1 MSSTNGS
8 RPRFMFSAA
17 EVSGD
22 ALAGRLAG
30 ELRRLDPDVRLWG
43 MGGAHMAA
51 AGVDVEIDITDTST
65 FGLTD
70 LFNSFPRHLRTLR
83 RLRRMLA
90 DRRPDA
96 LILVDAPGF
105 NFAVATMARRLGVRT
120 IYYIPPQTWLW
131 NPASAARRMRNK
143 VDLVVAIF
151 EREAMLYRQ
160 AGANVVYHGHPLVDL
175 SRLSVAPR
183 EARLRHGIPEGLPC
197 IGLFPGSRRQ
207 EIARLLPAMA
217 RAVDRIRANVGPV
230 RVVLGVASAQLRD
243 VVHGV
248 LPADTP
254 DLHVFESSAHDALA
268 CCDVSLAASGTIL
281 LEAVALDAP
290 VVMTYKLDALTYL
303 YGKYLLRV
311 PQKIPYY
318 SMPNIVANA
327 RVVPELVLEAAT
339 PERLAAE
346 ALGLLTDAGRRE
358 EMRRGF
364 RVIRSR
370 LGTPG
375 VVSRVAQDILEFL
388 APSPQAVGAA
398 ERAGALFE
406 RARRAERHS

>member
-1 MSSTNGS
+1 
-8 RPRFMFSAA
+8 
-17 EVSGD
+17 
-22 ALAGRLAG
+22 
-30 ELRRLDPDVRLWG
+30 
-43 MGGAHMAA
+43 
-51 AGVDVEIDITDTST
+51 
-65 FGLTD
+65 
-70 LFNSFPRHLRTLR
+70 
-83 RLRRMLA
+83 
-90 DRRPDA
+90 
-96 LILVDAPGF
+96 
-105 NFAVATMARRLGVRT
+105 
-120 IYYIPPQTWLW
+120 
-131 NPASAARRMRNK
+131 
-143 VDLVVAIF
+143 
-151 EREAMLYRQ
+151 
-160 AGANVVYHGHPLVDL
+160 
-175 SRLSVAPR
+175 
-183 EARLRHGIPEGLPC
+183 
-197 IGLFPGSRRQ
+197 
-207 EIARLLPAMA
+207 
-217 RAVDRIRANVGPV
+217 
-230 RVVLGVASAQLRD
+230 
-243 VVHGV
+243 
-248 LPADTP
+248 
-254 DLHVFESSAHDALA
+254 VFESSAHDALA